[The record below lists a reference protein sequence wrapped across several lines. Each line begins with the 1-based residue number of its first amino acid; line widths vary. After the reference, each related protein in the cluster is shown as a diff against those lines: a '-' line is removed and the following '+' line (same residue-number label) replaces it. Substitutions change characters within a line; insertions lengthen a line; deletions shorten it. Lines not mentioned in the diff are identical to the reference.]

1 VAGFFNP
8 KQSQEDTMADE
19 TIPETPAAEVV
30 EPVVEI
36 VAPDA
41 APDPWADPATAKA
54 EIEKLR
60 KENASARVNAKATAA
75 EEARAQLTQE
85 FGKILGLVK
94 DDAPVTTDALTQK
107 LTEAQTSAAQTAREF
122 AVYKAATA
130 AKADPQALLDSVAFR
145 EKVAAIDPTDT
156 AALAAAISEATT
168 SNPRFKVTQAAPVG
182 GADFTGGSGAPRTY
196 TREQIADQAFYKA
209 NRSDILAALQTGRIT
224 S

>member
-1 VAGFFNP
+1 VAGFFIP
-8 KQSQEDTMADE
+8 KQSQEDTMSDATPE
-19 TIPETPAAEVV
+19 ATEPVAPTEPVTAPETPTAP
-30 EPVVEI
+30 EPVK
-36 VAPDA
+36 
-41 APDPWADPATAKA
+41 DPWADPEVARA

-94 DDAPVTTDALTQK
+94 DDAPVTPEH
-107 LTEAQTSAAQTAREF
+107 LTEQLTSAQTAG
-122 AVYKAATA
+122 
-130 AKADPQALLDSVAFR
+130 DPAALLDSRAFLD
-145 EKVAAIDPTDT
+145 KVAGIDPTDS

-182 GADFTGGSGAPRTY
+182 GADFTGGSGPARTY
-196 TREQIADQAFYKA
+196 TRAQLAQPGFYA
-209 NRSDILAALQTGRIT
+209 QNRADILAAQREGRIT